1 MTDIIIRDSLR
12 QAVEL
17 QSGGAQTVIYTPKGQ
32 PNFLNVIPK
41 ATIGEF
47 FPTVF
52 PNDITVHPAFKVGGK
67 TLRQIFIGTY
77 NGAVK
82 DGELVSQPGIP
93 VRNSIE
99 FLSGMAALKAVS
111 TPDNRFHAMTL
122 TEKALLIAIAS
133 KANFN
138 PWGLGE
144 FGVAGPIAGTV
155 PTQYK
160 YEGIRVDGTPIIDH
174 IPPTTRSD
182 VYGGTGPLAVR
193 LDGKYNGIS
202 DPHFQHGDITGSGG
216 VHSHALT
223 GFRVFAGE
231 VQVLVDNDA
240 AAVTDLDVWTVA
252 NRNAAWK
259 AIDGPT
265 GDFVTPTYTGTEG
278 VDLKATTPNTVRVLP
293 NGSAP
298 GAEGYRPDMP
308 AYSYCTEN
316 TYTPFQNIRYNLTGN
331 ALKRMQV
338 LGLIPTGNESNMI
351 RGSGNGITTT
361 LAFMGTSTSPS
372 AVYNFVNARFVN
384 YGSLWSLAAQ
394 YAGEKAGNQYVF
406 RPFMYRVSDLT

>member
-1 MTDIIIRDSLR
+1 
-12 QAVEL
+12 
-17 QSGGAQTVIYTPKGQ
+17 
-32 PNFLNVIPK
+32 
-41 ATIGEF
+41 
-47 FPTVF
+47 
-52 PNDITVHPAFKVGGK
+52 
-67 TLRQIFIGTY
+67 
-77 NGAVK
+77 
-82 DGELVSQPGIP
+82 
-93 VRNSIE
+93 
-99 FLSGMAALKAVS
+99 
-111 TPDNRFHAMTL
+111 
-122 TEKALLIAIAS
+122 
-133 KANFN
+133 
-138 PWGLGE
+138 
-144 FGVAGPIAGTV
+144 
-155 PTQYK
+155 
-160 YEGIRVDGTPIIDH
+160 
-174 IPPTTRSD
+174 
-182 VYGGTGPLAVR
+182 
-193 LDGKYNGIS
+193 
-202 DPHFQHGDITGSGG
+202 
-216 VHSHALT
+216 
-223 GFRVFAGE
+223 
-231 VQVLVDNDA
+231 
-240 AAVTDLDVWTVA
+240 
-252 NRNAAWK
+252 
-259 AIDGPT
+259 DGPT

-394 YAGEKAGNQYVF
+394 YAGEKAGTQCVF